1 MKPILVSLAVAG
13 LVAGAVHAA
22 KAADGK
28 EIYAKKCAMCHG
40 AGGEKSGLSA
50 SKLSC
55 ADFTKYTKDP
65 KSMNPASKMP
75 GFKGTDEELKAVS
88 DYSMTLKK

>member
-1 MKPILVSLAVAG
+1 MKPILVTLAVAG

-40 AGGEKSGLSA
+40 AGKKAGDLLA
-50 SKLSC
+50 SKLSH

-65 KSMNPASKMP
+65 KSMNPKSTMP
-75 GFKGTDEELKAVS
+75 SFKGTDEELNAVVE
-88 DYSMTLKK
+88 YSMGMKK